1 MGDAF
6 SHPGCESDKIS
17 SIWAGK
23 RKHAS
28 QGSDG
33 AAKRPHRLG
42 SRRRKRLN

>member
-23 RKHAS
+23 ENTRARGLTVPLKGHTVLA
-28 QGSDG
+28 
-33 AAKRPHRLG
+33 LEEE
-42 SRRRKRLN
+42 NV